1 MNYLVVSSSLNPRSK
16 SRILARAT
24 AARLESEPGSV
35 EFVDLA
41 DLDIPFCDAAGCY
54 GSPDV
59 IALKAKI
66 EAADGIVLATPIYN
80 YTLGSSAK
88 NLIELTGKAWTEKV
102 VAFLCAAGGP
112 HSYMSVMNVASSL
125 MLDFRS
131 VIVPRFV
138 YAMGDAFAD
147 GEIADAEVV
156 GRVDGLATEF
166 AHMTRCLRG
175 A

>member
-1 MNYLVVSSSLNPRSK
+1 MKYLVISTSLNPRSK

-24 AARLESEPGSV
+24 AIKLKSEPGTV

-41 DLDIPFCDAAGCY
+41 DLDIPFCDASGCY
-54 GSPDV
+54 GAPDV

-88 NLIELTGKAWTEKV
+88 NLIELTGQAWTEKV

-138 YAMGDAFAD
+138 YAMGDAFAG
-147 GEIADAEVV
+147 GEIADPEVQD
-156 GRVDGLATEF
+156 RVDGLANSF
-166 AHMTRCLRG
+166 AHMTRCLRSE
-175 A
+175 

>member
-1 MNYLVVSSSLNPRSK
+1 MNYLVISTSLSPRSK
-16 SRILARAT
+16 SRILARA
-24 AARLESEPGSV
+24 AAAQLETEPGTV

-41 DLDIPFCDAAGCY
+41 ELEIPFCDAAGCY
-54 GSPDV
+54 SSADV

-66 EAADGIVLATPIYN
+66 EEADGIVLATPIYN
-80 YTLGSSAK
+80 YTIGSSAK

-112 HSYMSVMNVASSL
+112 HSYMSVMTVASSL

-138 YAMGDAFAD
+138 YAMGGSFAD
-147 GEIADAEVV
+147 GEIADPEVEARIE
-156 GRVDGLATEF
+156 GMTTSF

-175 A
+175 V